1 MYWIYITITLI
12 INIFITVI
20 PYQNIFCILN
30 NVEFLTALK
39 WKIDW
44 ILLKKSF
51 IIDFQLT

>member
-20 PYQNIFCILN
+20 PYQNIFFVLN

-44 ILLKKSF
+44 ILLK
-51 IIDFQLT
+51 